1 MASDRFIRSGYRNS
15 LLLLQIPVCAGAGFF
30 IAGHHWFAAFALV
43 IAGLAISGILMA
55 IYDTPNKA
63 IALFFDSL
71 RNDDTTLNFETPGG
85 NTSLARLYESMNN
98 LNRHFQDIRLR
109 NEYNESYYRT
119 LIEHGSTGLVVLT
132 GDNSV
137 ELINRAACN
146 YAGISP
152 DSTNPNLIKVKH
164 PSFYDA
170 ICTLKPGESAMYKH
184 LVSNNL
190 QLLSFRATGIMRKNE
205 KLKLVSVQDIRSE
218 LETKELESYRK
229 LMSVLT
235 HEIMNLM
242 SPITSVSKELYMH
255 FTRDD
260 KSRKLSMM
268 SDADIE
274 TAVSGLRLIS
284 EQTNGMLNFVTSYR
298 KISKIP
304 QPEFAEFDTED
315 WIAQLK
321 IAFIEKMR
329 ENSIEF
335 YIAAD
340 RAVRTI
346 IADRKLLNQVM
357 INIVNNAIEAL
368 QEITEHRLVDIRIS
382 AKEQGRILI
391 AVTNN
396 GPGIPP
402 ELIEKIFVPFFTTKE
417 SGSGIGLSISQEIMK
432 LHNGSVSVVSLKD
445 GKTSFMIEF

>member
-1 MASDRFIRSGYRNS
+1 
-15 LLLLQIPVCAGAGFF
+15 
-30 IAGHHWFAAFALV
+30 
-43 IAGLAISGILMA
+43 
-55 IYDTPNKA
+55 
-63 IALFFDSL
+63 
-71 RNDDTTLNFETPGG
+71 
-85 NTSLARLYESMNN
+85 
-98 LNRHFQDIRLR
+98 
-109 NEYNESYYRT
+109 
-119 LIEHGSTGLVVLT
+119 
-132 GDNSV
+132 
-137 ELINRAACN
+137 
-146 YAGISP
+146 
-152 DSTNPNLIKVKH
+152 
-164 PSFYDA
+164 
-170 ICTLKPGESAMYKH
+170 
-184 LVSNNL
+184 
-190 QLLSFRATGIMRKNE
+190 
-205 KLKLVSVQDIRSE
+205 
-218 LETKELESYRK
+218 
-229 LMSVLT
+229 
-235 HEIMNLM
+235 
-242 SPITSVSKELYMH
+242 MH

-335 YIAAD
+335 DIAAD